1 MLNKNNSVKFILYSV
16 MLVYKS
22 SRKNYVIIKVFYGLI
37 NFTHQALKSKNKD
50 WMAQNQESMS

>member
-1 MLNKNNSVKFILYSV
+1 

-37 NFTHQALKSKNKD
+37 NFIHQALKSKNKD

>member
-37 NFTHQALKSKNKD
+37 NFIHQALKSKNKD